1 MVFIINIIAA
11 MNRVVSQEKT
21 LEIIE
26 SCILSLL
33 HSFALDSENRIMENI
48 FFIMNFDTGSLF
60 FIR

>member
-1 MVFIINIIAA
+1 

-33 HSFALDSENRIMENI
+33 HSFELDSENRIMENI
-48 FFIMNFDTGSLF
+48 FFTMNFDTGSLF
-60 FIR
+60 LIR